1 MENYYSILGV
11 SEGASIGEIKK
22 AFREQAK
29 HIHPDIAG
37 SGASEE
43 MRRLLN
49 AYEILIDRERRNEYD
64 RSYRRIKKK
73 RDFDYGSFLRER
85 ANDNASCAK
94 LVFFDLLHLE
104 EDEAVSVWRKSGALD
119 FKMEKYLDR
128 EDWMDCTFILA
139 EELEKRGAYYEAVM
153 LLAQLVREE
162 RRRPY
167 FRHFMNDV
175 ELFLKEIVRL
185 RLKASVD
192 SEAYL
197 ECLESLL
204 DMGFSPQDEARWMRS
219 MAETLIRMGDM
230 GSAERIFR
238 EALRRDP
245 GLPNT
250 VQLRRKLNIKR

>member
-11 SEGASIGEIKK
+11 SEAASTGDIKK

-37 SGASEE
+37 SGAAEE

-49 AYEILIDRERRNEYD
+49 AYEVLTDRERRSEYD
-64 RSYRRIKKK
+64 RSYRRVK
-73 RDFDYGSFLRER
+73 RKHDFDYGTFLRER

-104 EDEAVSVWRKSGALD
+104 EDEAVSVWRKSGALE

-128 EDWMDCTFILA
+128 EDWMDCVFILA

-153 LLAQLVREE
+153 LLVQLVREE
-162 RRRPY
+162 RLRPY

-204 DMGFSPQDEARWMRS
+204 DLGFSPQDEARWMRS

-238 EALRRDP
+238 EALQRDP